1 MVVVLNVMCLRV
13 LLRLFGFEPVKC
25 LCKRG
30 WKCRVVI
37 MTWACGYISE
47 PLGDCFYKDCISAW
61 LGILFLAFSY
71 KMLWDKER

>member
-1 MVVVLNVMCLRV
+1 MFES

-37 MTWACGYISE
+37 MTGLVVTYLNHWAIVE
-47 PLGDCFYKDCISAW
+47 PWGLYKRLAW
-61 LGILFLAFSY
+61 HFVLAFSY
-71 KMLWDKER
+71 KMHWDKE